1 MDKEFATNLFNHVL
15 EILVNPEIE
24 KREKESRIPKNLQ
37 ISKIQILIKP
47 GEKPLV
53 RFNDEVLAEIIGQLT
68 PGVRKSI
75 LGEPVYNDEIQK
87 ICK

>member
-1 MDKEFATNLFNHVL
+1 MNLDKGFDTNLFNHVL

-47 GEKPLV
+47 GEKQLV
-53 RFNDEVLAEIIGQLT
+53 RFNDEVLG
-68 PGVRKSI
+68 
-75 LGEPVYNDEIQK
+75 
-87 ICK
+87 